1 MGLNRR
7 EFIQQISGLLAA
19 FGISET
25 GISLAGDRYYQ
36 ALAQPT
42 ARKLALLVGINQ
54 YPGDISLGGAVTDIA
69 LQEELLKYRFGFQS
83 SDILTL
89 KNEQATRANI
99 ESAFMEHLINQA
111 SAADLVVFHFSG
123 YGRRLKWESNEEN
136 SLFKNS
142 LVPVDGG
149 LSDAFNTSKLGVNDL
164 LEETLWQLLAM
175 LPTKRAIAVLDTS
188 YTYPGSNFQ
197 GNLVIRSRPS
207 PSSSQ
212 LTAEALAFQEKL
224 KNQTPPTINPQNI
237 QAVILSAIGPNQV
250 ATEAKWQGFSAG
262 LFTLALTQQ
271 LWLATPATSLQS
283 SLQKVSSTIQ
293 ELGGFLQQPQMLKP
307 GSSKSDSRILPITS
321 GENNGLIPVLPSADG
336 VIKSVEEGGKTAQ
349 LWLGGLPAN
358 ILETYST
365 NSILSL
371 VPPTNSP
378 EESPTTLQIR
388 VRDGLTAKAQL
399 LDQSTTALEAGQL
412 LQEAVRVLPRHLNL
426 TVALDTDLQRIE
438 RVDATS
444 AFAAMPNI
452 STVLKGEQPADCLFG
467 RVRQDSLAQ
476 SALLSSG
483 SASLPAKAGTGGAI
497 ASNTPILSQGS
508 YGLFSVGQ
516 TLLVNTVGAGGEAVK
531 LAAQRLTPYLE
542 MLRAAKLIGLSA
554 NQGSSRLGVRV
565 TLEKV
570 TPEEKLLMQA
580 STRRAP
586 WPLPS
591 GVSAVSGENS
601 ILSLPVGSRIRY
613 RIFNYS
619 DRPIYS
625 FLFGIH
631 NSGSAIAFYPFSSQ
645 NQSAKSQPEIEQNLI
660 QPGTTL
666 TLPDDAVGSAWSING
681 TVGLAKTH
689 LICSSSPFSQTFNAL
704 KPVMGSR
711 GDGQGIITLQN
722 PFKIAQAV
730 LEDLHHASGSNQ
742 AIGFSHLAGIS
753 DEFWALNVNHW
764 ATLSFIYRVI

>member
-54 YPGDISLGGAVTDIA
+54 YPGDISLSGAVTDVA

-99 ESAFMEHLINQA
+99 ESAFIEHLINQA

-123 YGRRLKWESNEEN
+123 YGRCLKWESNEEN
-136 SLFKNS
+136 PLCKNS

-149 LSDAFNTSKLGVNDL
+149 LSEASNTSKLGVNDL

-197 GNLVIRSRPS
+197 GNLMIRSRPS
-207 PSSSQ
+207 PSTSQ

-224 KNQTPPTINPQNI
+224 KNQTSPTSNPQNI
-237 QAVILSAIGPNQV
+237 QALILSATSPNQV

-271 LWLATPATSLQS
+271 LWLATPATSLPS
-283 SLQKVSSTIQ
+283 SLQKVSCTVQ
-293 ELGGFLQQPQMLKP
+293 ELGGFPQQPQILKP
-307 GSSKSDSRILPITS
+307 GNSKSDSRILSITP

-358 ILETYST
+358 ILETYSA
-365 NSILSL
+365 NSIFSL

-412 LQEAVRVLPRHLNL
+412 LQEVVRVLPRHVNL
-426 TVALDTDLQRIE
+426 TVALDTELQRIE

-444 AFAAMPNI
+444 AFASIPNI
-452 STVLKGEQPADCLFG
+452 STVLKGEQRADCLFG
-467 RVRQDSLAQ
+467 RVRQDPLAQ
-476 SALLSSG
+476 DKFSG
-483 SASLPAKAGTGGAI
+483 SVSAP
-497 ASNTPILSQGS
+497 TPILPQGS

-531 LAAQRLTPYLE
+531 VAAQRLTPYLE
-542 MLRAAKLIGLSA
+542 MLRAAKLIGLTA

-586 WPLPS
+586 WPSPS
-591 GVSAVSGENS
+591 EGSAVSGESS

-619 DRPIYS
+619 DRPIYA

-645 NQSAKSQPEIEQNLI
+645 NQFDKSQPEIEQNLI

-689 LICSSSPFSQTFNAL
+689 LICSSSPFLQTFNTL

-730 LEDLHHASGSNQ
+730 LEDLHHASAANPP
-742 AIGFSHLAGIS
+742 IGFSVRFSNGGAGIS

>member
-19 FGISET
+19 FGMSET

-54 YPGDISLGGAVTDIA
+54 YFGDISLGGAVTDIA

-111 SAADLVVFHFSG
+111 GAADLVVFHFSG
-123 YGRRLKWESNEEN
+123 YGRCLKWEITEEN
-136 SLFKNS
+136 TLYKNS

-149 LSDAFNTSKLGVNDL
+149 LSDVSNASKLGVNDL
-164 LEETLWQLLAM
+164 LEETLWQLLTM

-197 GNLVIRSRPS
+197 GNLMIRSRPS
-207 PSSSQ
+207 PSTSQ

-224 KNQTPPTINPQNI
+224 KNQTSPTINPQNI
-237 QAVILSAIGPNQV
+237 QALILSAIGPNQV

-283 SLQKVSSTIQ
+283 SFQKVSCSVQ
-293 ELGGFLQQPQMLKP
+293 ELGGFLQQPQMVKP
-307 GSSKSDSRILPITS
+307 GVLLKSDSRILPITP
-321 GENNGLIPVLPSADG
+321 GENNGLIPILPSADG

-358 ILETYST
+358 ILETYSVG
-365 NSILSL
+365 SIFSM

-378 EESPTTLQIR
+378 ESSPTTLQIR
-388 VRDGLTAKAQL
+388 VREGLTAKAQL
-399 LDQSTTALEAGQL
+399 LDQSTTALETGQL
-412 LQEAVRVLPRHLNL
+412 LQEAVRVLPRHLSL
-426 TVALDTDLQRIE
+426 TVALDTELQRIE

-444 AFAAMPNI
+444 AFASMPNI

-467 RVRQDSLAQ
+467 RVRQDQLAQ
-476 SALLSSG
+476 DKFSGQVSA
-483 SASLPAKAGTGGAI
+483 T
-497 ASNTPILSQGS
+497 TPILSQGS

-516 TLLVNTVGAGGEAVK
+516 TLLVNTVGEGGEAVK

-542 MLRAAKLIGLSA
+542 ILRAAKLIGLSA

-586 WPLPS
+586 WPSPS
-591 GVSAVSGENS
+591 EGSAVSGESS

-645 NQSAKSQPEIEQNLI
+645 NQFNKSQPEIEQNLI

-730 LEDLHHASGSNQ
+730 LEDLHHASATNSP
-742 AIGFSHLAGIS
+742 IGFSVRFSNGGAGIS

>member
-54 YPGDISLGGAVTDIA
+54 YPGDISLSGAVTDVA

-123 YGRRLKWESNEEN
+123 YGRRLKWESSEEN
-136 SLFKNS
+136 PLFKNS

-149 LSDAFNTSKLGVNDL
+149 LSDASNTSKLGVNDL

-197 GNLVIRSRPS
+197 GNLMIRSRPS
-207 PSSSQ
+207 PNSSQ

-224 KNQTPPTINPQNI
+224 KNQTSPTSNPQNI
-237 QAVILSAIGPNQV
+237 PALILSATSPNQV

-271 LWLATPATSLQS
+271 LWLATPATSLPS
-283 SLQKVSSTIQ
+283 SLQKVSCTVQ

-307 GSSKSDSRILPITS
+307 GSSKSDSRILPITP

-358 ILETYST
+358 ILETYSA
-365 NSILSL
+365 NSIFSL

-378 EESPTTLQIR
+378 EESPTILQVR

-412 LQEAVRVLPRHLNL
+412 LQEAVRVLPRHVNL
-426 TVALDTDLQRIE
+426 TVALDTELQRIE

-444 AFAAMPNI
+444 AFASMPNI

-467 RVRQDSLAQ
+467 RVRQDQLAQ
-476 SALLSSG
+476 NKFSGQVSA
-483 SASLPAKAGTGGAI
+483 T
-497 ASNTPILSQGS
+497 TPILPQGS

-531 LAAQRLTPYLE
+531 VAAQRLTPHLE

-586 WPLPS
+586 WPSPS
-591 GVSAVSGENS
+591 EVSAVSGESS

-645 NQSAKSQPEIEQNLI
+645 NQFDKSQPEIEQNLI

-689 LICSSSPFSQTFNAL
+689 LICSSSPFLQTFNAL

-742 AIGFSHLAGIS
+742 PNPGIS
-753 DEFWALNVNHW
+753 DEFWAFNVNHW

>member
-19 FGISET
+19 FGMSET
-25 GISLAGDRYYQ
+25 VLWQAGDRYYQ

-54 YPGDISLGGAVTDIA
+54 YPGDISLSGAVTDVA

-123 YGRRLKWESNEEN
+123 YGRCLKWESTEEN
-136 SLFKNS
+136 PLSKNS

-149 LSDAFNTSKLGVNDL
+149 LSDASNASKLGVNDL

-197 GNLVIRSRPS
+197 GNLMIRSRPS
-207 PSSSQ
+207 PRTSQ
-212 LTAEALAFQEKL
+212 LTSEALAFQEKL
-224 KNQTPPTINPQNI
+224 KNQTSPTSNPQNI
-237 QAVILSAIGPNQV
+237 PALILSATSPNQV
-250 ATEAKWQGFSAG
+250 ATEAKLQGFSAG

-283 SLQKVSSTIQ
+283 SLQKVSCTVQ
-293 ELGGFLQQPQMLKP
+293 ELGGFLQQPQMVKP
-307 GSSKSDSRILPITS
+307 GVLLKSDSRILPITP

-336 VIKSVEEGGKTAQ
+336 VIKSVEEGSKTAH

-358 ILETYST
+358 ILETYSA
-365 NSILSL
+365 NSIFSL

-378 EESPTTLQIR
+378 ESSPTTLQIR

-426 TVALDTDLQRIE
+426 TVALDTELQRIE

-444 AFAAMPNI
+444 AFASMPNI

-467 RVRQDSLAQ
+467 RVRQDALAQ
-476 SALLSSG
+476 SALLSPG
-483 SASLPAKAGTGGAI
+483 SASL
-497 ASNTPILSQGS
+497 ILPQGS

-586 WPLPS
+586 WPSPS
-591 GVSAVSGENS
+591 EGSAVSGDSS
-601 ILSLPVGSRIRY
+601 ILSLAVGSRIRY

-631 NSGSAIAFYPFSSQ
+631 NSGSAIAFYPFPSQ

-689 LICSSSPFSQTFNAL
+689 LICSSSPFLQTFNAL

-730 LEDLHHASGSNQ
+730 LEDLHHASASNPP
-742 AIGFSHLAGIS
+742 IGFSNWAGIS

>member
-54 YPGDISLGGAVTDIA
+54 YPGDISLSGAVTDVA

-99 ESAFMEHLINQA
+99 ESAFIEHLINQA

-123 YGRRLKWESNEEN
+123 YGRCLKWESSEEN
-136 SLFKNS
+136 PLCKNS

-149 LSDAFNTSKLGVNDL
+149 LSEASNTSKLGVNDL

-197 GNLVIRSRPS
+197 GNLMIRSRPS
-207 PSSSQ
+207 PSTSQ

-224 KNQTPPTINPQNI
+224 KNQTSPTSNPQNI
-237 QAVILSAIGPNQV
+237 QALILSATSPNQV

-271 LWLATPATSLQS
+271 LWLATPATSLPS
-283 SLQKVSSTIQ
+283 SLQKVSCTVQ
-293 ELGGFLQQPQMLKP
+293 ELGGFPQQPQILKP
-307 GSSKSDSRILPITS
+307 GSSKSDSRIPITP

-358 ILETYST
+358 ILETYSA
-365 NSILSL
+365 NSIFSL
-371 VPPTNSP
+371 VPPTNSAK
-378 EESPTTLQIR
+378 ESPTTLQIR
-388 VRDGLTAKAQL
+388 VREGLTAKAQL

-412 LQEAVRVLPRHLNL
+412 LQEVVRVLPRHVNL
-426 TVALDTDLQRIE
+426 TVALDTELQRIE

-444 AFAAMPNI
+444 AFASMPNI

-467 RVRQDSLAQ
+467 RVRQDQLAQ
-476 SALLSSG
+476 DKFSG
-483 SASLPAKAGTGGAI
+483 SVSAT
-497 ASNTPILSQGS
+497 TPILPQGS

-531 LAAQRLTPYLE
+531 VAAQRLTPYLE
-542 MLRAAKLIGLSA
+542 MLRAAKLIGLTA

-586 WPLPS
+586 WPSPS
-591 GVSAVSGENS
+591 EGSAVSGDSS

-645 NQSAKSQPEIEQNLI
+645 NQFDKSQPEIEQNLI

-689 LICSSSPFSQTFNAL
+689 LICSSSPFLQTFNAL

-730 LEDLHHASGSNQ
+730 LEDLHHASAANPP
-742 AIGFSHLAGIS
+742 IGFSVRFSNGGAGIS